1 VGKNDFL
8 IISTAKV
15 HRVELVSDEE
25 KQLNL
30 PQILSKRKIP
40 AACIM
45 NGVVF
50 PALTFL
56 DSSSKAERFLAKLG
70 QIFLI
75 KDTGLTPA
83 DESETT
89 LTDYVRHLPFWA

>member
-1 VGKNDFL
+1 VGENDLL

-40 AACIM
+40 AVCAMSEVAVSCI
-45 NGVVF
+45 NFLEFIKQSGEVF
-50 PALTFL
+50 
-56 DSSSKAERFLAKLG
+56 R
-70 QIFLI
+70 
-75 KDTGLTPA
+75 
-83 DESETT
+83 
-89 LTDYVRHLPFWA
+89 